1 MIVADFRHNRNVV
14 IFELGIGRYN
24 RLIKQPL
31 MQLANSEPHAIYITL
46 NLASELYIPDAI
58 VHKSI
63 GLAGDIA
70 VTLQELKN
78 ELYQN
83 GTYSHV

>member
-1 MIVADFRHNRNVV
+1 
-14 IFELGIGRYN
+14 
-24 RLIKQPL
+24 